1 MTGYVSALDVL
12 EEEDSSNLAFFCAGS
27 EEDIFL
33 VAIFNL
39 VRCGLIWIWILDFC
53 GGHGDRKAPDNEFA
67 DGHHLRS
74 PPTHLLTMNNP
85 QQVNKAM
92 SVLLAIGG
100 MIGFAKSGSKMS
112 LFSGLISAATYHKA
126 ANEMG
131 SSSTSSSKRQA
142 HKQSFYC
149 SAILF
154 VVMFMRYLKTGKIM
168 PSGAVALIAGYTA
181 KLGYDNMKNK

>member
-1 MTGYVSALDVL
+1 MFQHWTCWRKRTLPIWLSFVQVPRT
-12 EEEDSSNLAFFCAGS
+12 LAFFCAVWGS
-27 EEDIFL
+27 
-33 VAIFNL
+33 
-39 VRCGLIWIWILDFC
+39 WILDL
-53 GGHGDRKAPDNEFA
+53 GLAISVARTRRQKSPVTWNSRSNWY
-67 DGHHLRS
+67 HHLL
-74 PPTHLLTMNNP
+74 TLLTMNNP

>member
-1 MTGYVSALDVL
+1 
-12 EEEDSSNLAFFCAGS
+12 
-27 EEDIFL
+27 
-33 VAIFNL
+33 
-39 VRCGLIWIWILDFC
+39 
-53 GGHGDRKAPDNEFA
+53 
-67 DGHHLRS
+67 
-74 PPTHLLTMNNP
+74 MNNP

-181 KLGYDNMKNK
+181 KLSYDNMKNK